1 MKWSLKSI
9 RRHTWKVVDYTVN
22 EISLRFKE
30 GVFFILSSFFFTG
43 KKNQKPP
50 TSKPR
55 PAQIHP
61 RGLCP
66 PEFRPVEAVF
76 DGLLRRVGRLPSG
89 CGRIVALH
97 LAGMFFWYFFSKL
110 DFVKRIFSFPFEKE
124 SKREVLHVFMVF

>member
-55 PAQIHP
+55 PTQIHP
-61 RGLCP
+61 RVPLCFASGMDSARLSLGTLKAVKAGLP
-66 PEFRPVEAVF
+66 RW
-76 DGLLRRVGRLPSG
+76 VGRLPLG
-89 CGRIVALH
+89 CGRMVALH
-97 LAGMFFWYFFSKL
+97 LAGMFFWYFFRK
-110 DFVKRIFSFPFEKE
+110 KYKKNMKIAEQRT
-124 SKREVLHVFMVF
+124 